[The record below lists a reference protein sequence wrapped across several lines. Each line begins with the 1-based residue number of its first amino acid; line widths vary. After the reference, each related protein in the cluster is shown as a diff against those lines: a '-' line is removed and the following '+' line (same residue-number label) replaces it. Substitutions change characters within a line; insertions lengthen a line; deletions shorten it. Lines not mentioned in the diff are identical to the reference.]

1 MLLGLVVLLGL
12 VLGLVVALGLVVVGL
27 GLVAMVVVGLAGR
40 AFVMRLR
47 LVVRLGLVLGLVLG
61 LLVVLGLAVVVGLV
75 LELAVV
81 LGLGLVVG
89 GRAARRC
96 LGFAGTRLAVL
107 LGVLGLRLG
116 LVVLPVAL
124 PPCLGLHEGEGL
136 GGGIPQGHGA
146 AGTCARDK
154 EHKPRTQARRAQ
166 TGQVVPRR
174 RCGSGR
180 TRTYA
185 MARALRSHRATQKR
199 AGGGKGPPARC
210 TAAPGRRRRPLVA
223 WRLAAAQDSEGDSPC
238 PSPPPLLLLQPH
250 QLPGRAA
257 APASRSAPA
266 STPIFY
272 RYGVPRGTGGTR
284 TATPLGGTSCAM
296 QAQQQQ
302 RAQRRRERGGRADQN
317 ASPRRRGAREKVL

>member
-1 MLLGLVVLLGL
+1 M
-12 VLGLVVALGLVVVGL
+12 
-27 GLVAMVVVGLAGR
+27 
-40 AFVMRLR
+40 
-47 LVVRLGLVLGLVLG
+47 LGLVLG

-96 LGFAGTRLAVL
+96 WASPAPGWPSYLGCSGFGSGSSCCSL
-107 LGVLGLRLG
+107 
-116 LVVLPVAL
+116 
-124 PPCLGLHEGEGL
+124 PCLRVSACTRAKGL

-284 TATPLGGTSCAM
+284 TATPLGGTPCAM